1 MRADVFLAQN
11 QLAASRETAKKLIE
25 GGCVRGGGKTVS
37 KPSCELPDD
46 TDPASVEIE
55 VSPETR
61 YVSRGGLKLE
71 AALDAFGISVC
82 GLRALDI
89 GASTGGFTDCLLSR
103 GAAQVTAVDSG
114 HGQLSARLAADSR
127 VRSLEGMNARY
138 LSAAEVGTGYDIAV
152 MDVSFISQTLI
163 LPVIPALL
171 RDGGELVSLIKPQFE
186 VGRADVGK
194 GGIVRSAAA
203 RERAVT
209 AVRTAADAV
218 GLKCCGVITSP
229 IQGGDGNTEYL
240 AHFRRAVTTGK

>member
-1 MRADVFLAQN
+1 MRV
-11 QLAASRETAKKLIE
+11 
-25 GGCVRGGGKTVS
+25 GGKTVS

-186 VGRADVGK
+186 VGRADVPM
-194 GGIVRSAAA
+194 ISV
-203 RERAVT
+203 
-209 AVRTAADAV
+209 
-218 GLKCCGVITSP
+218 
-229 IQGGDGNTEYL
+229 
-240 AHFRRAVTTGK
+240 